1 MENAMRKANIGFNP
15 MNNGENIIINVPP
28 LTEERRRGLA
38 KQAKG
43 EAEHSKVGIRNARKE
58 ANNEIKKLDI
68 YDDLKK
74 NIEVDIQQLTDDFVK
89 KTEELLAMKE
99 KEIMTV

>member
-1 MENAMRKANIGFNP
+1 MI
-15 MNNGENIIINVPP
+15 
-28 LTEERRRGLA
+28 
-38 KQAKG
+38 
-43 EAEHSKVGIRNARKE
+43 
-58 ANNEIKKLDI
+58 
-68 YDDLKK
+68 LKK